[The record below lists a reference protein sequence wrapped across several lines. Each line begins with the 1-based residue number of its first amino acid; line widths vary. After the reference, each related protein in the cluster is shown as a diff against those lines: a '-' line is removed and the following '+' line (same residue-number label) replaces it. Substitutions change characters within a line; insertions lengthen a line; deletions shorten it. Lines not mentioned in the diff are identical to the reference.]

1 MEESKRGISYTSKKI
16 YLEELLLLGRD
27 LGEIQEC
34 WDKCSGCVYFRY
46 GPKSKYDLTQVGT
59 CNYQGIKDCV
69 KEEDSNG

>member
-1 MEESKRGISYTSKKI
+1 MIGQNIVLIVRRSLIN
-16 YLEELLLLGRD
+16 EELLLMGRD

-34 WDKCSGCVYFRY
+34 WDKCSGCTYFRF

>member
-1 MEESKRGISYTSKKI
+1 
-16 YLEELLLLGRD
+16 LLGRD

-34 WDKCSGCVYFRY
+34 WDKCSGCTYFRF